1 MMSDVP
7 AVGSKR
13 DWWSRAKFHT
23 ALWLLMLPSIAGLLV
38 FTYYPNL
45 ESIKYSFY
53 AWNGSSVEEFR
64 WFDNFKTAFFGDPLF
79 WQTFWLIGILLVA
92 NLLKMW
98 PSILTAIVL
107 HRLKNERWQYIYRV
121 AFVIPMVVPGL
132 VWLLLWKGFFNADM
146 GIFNVFLNATGLMH
160 LLAWLDQ
167 TMPQLATMANGAWPF
182 DLITIAFGGLGGL
195 CLWGIA
201 ILFLTGGTASISGM
215 WMLWL
220 PFMGFAWLCWGPDPV
235 QLAIRGPLLLGA
247 AAGLVEW
254 LRRTDPIMAKGRI
267 SLTGWLVILAGAL
280 LIVLTQIWTKH
291 LGTFDAGNPAWLGH
305 SKLVI
310 PAVILWGFP
319 WIGTIGVL
327 IYLAGLSNISKE
339 VYEAAELDGVG
350 FWGKIFRIELPL
362 IMTQVRINLIFLT
375 IGTLGEYGFF
385 LLLLGP
391 QGGPDNIGMTPG
403 LYMFREAFVNRN
415 MGYACALGMIMFLA
429 ILYLTILYQR
439 HMKVEK

>member
-1 MMSDVP
+1 MSDSI
-7 AVGSKR
+7 AVGGKR

-23 ALWLLMLPSIAGLLV
+23 VLWLLMLPSLAGLLI
-38 FTYYPNL
+38 FTYYPNI

-53 AWNGSSVEEFR
+53 TWNGSSVEEFR
-64 WFDNFKTAFFGDPLF
+64 GLTNFKNAFLADPLF
-79 WQTFWLIGILLVA
+79 WQTFWLIGVLLVA
-92 NLLKMW
+92 NLIKMW
-98 PSILTAIVL
+98 PSIFAAIVL
-107 HRLKNERWQYIYRV
+107 HRLKNERWQYFYRV

-146 GIFNVFLNATGLMH
+146 GIFNVFLNATGIMP
-160 LLAWLDQ
+160 LLAWLDHA
-167 TMPQLATMANGAWPF
+167 MPSLAKLADGSIP
-182 DLITIAFGGLGGL
+182 LIAIKTIFGSFGGL
-195 CLWGIA
+195 CLWGIG
-201 ILFLTGGTASISGM
+201 ILFLMGGVGSIATM

-220 PFMGFAWLCWGPDPV
+220 PFMGFAWVAWGPDPV
-235 QLAIRGPLLLGA
+235 HLAIRGPILLGISA
-247 AAGLVEW
+247 AIVEW
-254 LRRTDPIMAKGRI
+254 LRSQDPILAKGRI
-267 SLTGWLVILAGAL
+267 AAIGWISIMVGAT
-280 LIVLTQIWTKH
+280 LIALTQIWVKH
-291 LGTFDAGNPAWLGH
+291 LGVFDAGSPAWLGH

-310 PAVILWGFP
+310 PAIIIWGFP
-319 WIGTIGVL
+319 WIGTVGVL

-403 LYMFREAFVNRN
+403 LYMFREAFINRN
-415 MGYACALGMIMFLA
+415 MGYACALGMIMFVV
-429 ILYLTILYQR
+429 ILYLTVLYQR